1 MKKIVF
7 LLSLFM
13 PMYSL
18 AAEISAP
25 FGFEWGKTK
34 LDIESTGIKLTEC
47 QEETGV
53 TTCQTTIPPKGISF
67 GETYFLFIDRD
78 KGLQKLILIGKTIE
92 SDITGSEGKAIYEK
106 IKSGLSDKYGKPE
119 SYEYSGRKLYDEYDE
134 FYQCLK
140 YDGCGS
146 WFSFWSPAEGGS
158 SSLELNGLKRGAGF
172 LRLAYESKE
181 WESIINSIEN
191 RKLSEDNDA
200 L

>member
-47 QEETGV
+47 QEKTGV
-53 TTCQTTIPPKGISF
+53 TTCRTTIPPKGVSF
-67 GETYFLFIDRD
+67 GETYLLFIDRD
-78 KGLQKLILIGKTIE
+78 KGLQKLILIGKTIK

-106 IKSGLSDKYGKPE
+106 IKSGLSEKYGKPE

-158 SSLELNGLKRGAGF
+158 SSLELNGLQRGAGF

-181 WESIINSIEN
+181 WASIVNSIEN